1 MTPPAPPCR
10 LDIRRTAS
18 RAHRK
23 GPTTLACMM
32 RCSRGVHLL
41 HPHLGLQDAGVV
53 HQRGDRSQLAVRGA
67 EQGQDAGFGRH
78 IRAHGDGGA
87 ALPTDRVDH
96 RLRAIGAR
104 LVVHAHGVTTRGRER
119 GDGGADARL
128 APVTIMTCFI
138 AVFPARGNE

>member
-23 GPTTLACMM
+23 ADHIGLHDALQP
-32 RCSRGVHLL
+32 RGVHLL

-78 IRAHGDGGA
+78 IRATA
-87 ALPTDRVDH
+87 TAVPPCPRIASTT
-96 RLRAIGAR
+96 ACAR
-104 LVVHAHGVTTRGRER
+104 S
-119 GDGGADARL
+119 ARDL
-128 APVTIMTCFI
+128 
-138 AVFPARGNE
+138 